1 MSQRKR
7 FSFDD
12 EVDDTIDLSKDDL
25 KNSSITNNDKPSND
39 NVFADEDGLDAKAYP
54 TDNGGDK
61 SMKNKKKRKFKIK
74 KWQIA
79 LIAFLSIIIVFVIYV
94 FVAGGNDGPVY
105 GDRCASLIAID
116 KSKFTGVEDAI
127 KADPS
132 VNSINIEVDCR
143 IVKISMNFV
152 DNTASY
158 SAKQLATNALHTLD
172 DALGNEKSN
181 EQSQYSDLLGMANG
195 RGQYNV
201 EFVLT
206 SNGDSN
212 FPIFGTKHPSSDEIS
227 FTGTNVVDQETT
239 DQVLKKD
246 STQ

>member
-105 GDRCASLIAID
+105 G
-116 KSKFTGVEDAI
+116 
-127 KADPS
+127 

-152 DNTASY
+152 DNTS
-158 SAKQLATNALHTLD
+158 SDTAKQLATNALHTLD
-172 DALGNEKSN
+172 DTLGENKEEGRAYSN
-181 EQSQYSDLLGMANG
+181 LFTTANG

-206 SNGDSN
+206 SNGDTN
-212 FPIFGTKHPSSDEIS
+212 FPIFGTKHPNSDDIT
-227 FTGTNVVDQETT
+227 FTGANVVDQAAT
-239 DQVLKKD
+239 DRAANTNANQ
-246 STQ
+246 

>member
-12 EVDDTIDLSKDDL
+12 EQDDTIELSKEDL
-25 KNSSITNNDKPSND
+25 KQSSKTKKDKPSND
-39 NVFADEDGLDAKAYP
+39 NIFADEDALNSSVYP
-54 TDNGGDK
+54 ADKNGDK

-79 LIAFLSIIIVFVIYV
+79 LIALLSIIIVFVVYV

-116 KSKFTGVEDAI
+116 KTKFTTVEDAI
-127 KADPS
+127 KADPN

-143 IVKISMNFV
+143 IIKISMSFI
-152 DNTASY
+152 DNTTSD
-158 SAKQLATNALHTLD
+158 SAKQLATNALHSLD
-172 DALGNEKSN
+172 DTLGETKEEGKAYSN
-181 EQSQYSDLLGMANG
+181 LFGNANG

-206 SNGDSN
+206 SNGDTN
-212 FPIFGTKHPSSDEIS
+212 FPIFGTKHPNSDDIT
-227 FTGTNVVDQETT
+227 FTGANVVDQAAT
-239 DQVLKKD
+239 DRAAGTNTGQ
-246 STQ
+246 